1 MEEKSEVLTRL
12 TAKFPGAILET
23 SAPLGDAVIVIRPES
38 LTEVA
43 AELKSG
49 PGDYVMLLDL
59 TCVDTPDRP
68 HRFEMVYHFFSLSR
82 LDRLRVKLRLPEDG
96 PSVASL
102 TSLWRNA
109 DWLECEVYDLFGVT
123 FTGHPYLRRLFM
135 NEEFVGHA
143 LRKDYPLRKRQPII
157 PMREPGR

>member
-1 MEEKSEVLTRL
+1 MEEETEVLTSLAARV
-12 TAKFPGAILET
+12 PGAVLET
-23 SAPLGDAVIVIRPES
+23 SAPLGDPTIAVRPES
-38 LTEVA
+38 LPQVA
-43 AELKSG
+43 AELKNG

-68 HRFEMVYHFFSLSR
+68 LRFEMVYHFFSLSR
-82 LDRLRVKLRLPEDG
+82 LRKLRVKVRLPEDA

-102 TSLWRNA
+102 TPLWKNA
-109 DWLECEVYDLFGVT
+109 EWLECEVYDLFGVT
-123 FTGHPYLRRLFM
+123 FAGHPYLRRLFM